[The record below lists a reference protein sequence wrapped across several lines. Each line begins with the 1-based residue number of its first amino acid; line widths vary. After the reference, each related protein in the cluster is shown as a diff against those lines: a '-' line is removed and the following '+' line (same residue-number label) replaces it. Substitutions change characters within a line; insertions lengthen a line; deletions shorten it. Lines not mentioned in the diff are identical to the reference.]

1 MNVRIIADSTSDL
14 PQELKGT
21 LTTVPL
27 TIHFGEEEY
36 IDGVTI
42 TNARFY
48 EKLETDS
55 NLPTTSQATPA
66 AFEQV
71 FRQAVE
77 AGDEVVAITIAS
89 KLSGTCQSAMIAAQE
104 FPGKVFVV
112 DSQNVAIGAGILVE
126 LAVKLAQ
133 EGKTAEE
140 IAETLTRERENVRLV
155 AVVDT
160 LEYLKRGGRIS
171 KTTAL
176 AGGLLSIKPVIAV
189 EGGELSMLSKARG
202 NRQGNQQMLK
212 QIDSFGGVDF
222 SRPVLLGYTGKSDA
236 LLNKFMDE
244 TTDYWTEHSGALR
257 STLVGSVV
265 GTHAGPGA
273 VAVAFF
279 KKN

>member
-1 MNVRIIADSTSDL
+1 MSVRIIVDSTSDL

-42 TNARFY
+42 TNAQFY
-48 EKLETDS
+48 EKLETDP
-55 NLPTTSQATPA
+55 NLPTTSQATPI
-66 AFEQV
+66 AFEEV

-77 AGDEVVAITIAS
+77 AGDSVVAITIAS

-112 DSQNVAIGAGILVE
+112 DSRNVAIGAGILVE
-126 LAVKLAQ
+126 MAVKLAR
-133 EGKTAEE
+133 EGRSAEE
-140 IAETLTRERENVRLV
+140 IAQILTRERENIRLV

-171 KTTAL
+171 KTVAL

-189 EGGELSMLSKARG
+189 EGGELAMLGKARG

-212 QIDSFGGVDF
+212 EIDSFGGVDF
-222 SRPVLLGYTGKSDA
+222 SKPVLLGYTGRSDV

-244 TTDYWTEHSGALR
+244 TADYWTEHPGELR
-257 STLVGSVV
+257 STVVGSVV

>member
-1 MNVRIIADSTSDL
+1 MSVRIIADSTSDL

-21 LTTVPL
+21 LPAVPL
-27 TIHFGEEEY
+27 TIRFGEEEY

-77 AGDEVVAITIAS
+77 AGDEVVAVTIAS

-112 DSQNVAIGAGILVE
+112 DSRNATIGAGILVE
-126 LAVKLAQ
+126 LAVKLAR
-133 EGKTAEE
+133 EGKPAEE
-140 IAETLTRERENVRLV
+140 IAEALTRERENVRLV

-171 KTTAL
+171 RTTAL
-176 AGGLLSIKPVIAV
+176 AGELLSIKPIIAV

-202 NRQGNQQMLK
+202 NRQANQQMIKL
-212 QIDSFGGVDF
+212 IDSFGGVDF

-244 TTDYWTEHSGALR
+244 TADYWAEHSGTLR

-265 GTHAGPGA
+265 GTHVGPGA